1 MKKKTQQKGNA
12 DTLFIMA
19 GPKTFSCGIDPL
31 TDNFSISNNI
41 SFNDDKGEEKE
52 LILQRDSFLK
62 NLITGFKI
70 YRRRKFRNR
79 TNIFKKQL

>member
-1 MKKKTQQKGNA
+1 
-12 DTLFIMA
+12 MA

-62 NLITGFKI
+62 I
-70 YRRRKFRNR
+70 
-79 TNIFKKQL
+79 